1 MQDIADRAGV
11 AISTVSYSLNNH
23 PKIPE
28 ATRLKIQALAKKMG
42 YRPDAYVSTLMARL
56 HGRRSQ
62 SEQAVLGLVTE
73 KFMMKLLKTVPYH
86 RDWYRGMQRRADEL
100 GYKIDVFQW
109 EPETL
114 PARKL
119 ATSLRAR
126 SIRGIIV
133 APQLNFSGA
142 LDFPFETFSCTAVG
156 GYLRQPEL
164 HQVITHYSHSMEVAV
179 GKLLARGYRRP
190 GLVLPLPFNSHTR
203 SAYLSTFLSI
213 QLLDKNLAKIPP
225 CLTPDFTGF
234 RDTVRPWFER
244 HRPDVLLVVN
254 PREVREIV
262 ADLARIPADV
272 GMIDLTC
279 DDRDETSGVNQ
290 AGEALGRAAVDNV
303 VVQIHRGEVGVP
315 AAMQT
320 ILLRGQWNE
329 GTTLPP
335 RPGVE

>member
-28 ATRLKIQALAKKMG
+28 ATRLKIQALARKMG

-56 HGRRSQ
+56 HGRRRQ
-62 SEQAVLGLVTE
+62 SEQAVLGLLTE
-73 KFMMKLLKTVPYH
+73 KYMLKLFKTVPYH

-100 GYKIDVFQW
+100 GYKIDIFQW

-114 PARKL
+114 PARNL

-126 SIRGIIV
+126 AIRGLVI
-133 APQLNFSGA
+133 APQLNPSGS
-142 LDFPFETFSCTAVG
+142 LDFPFETFSCVAVG
-156 GYLRQPEL
+156 GSLVRPEL
-164 HQVITHYSHSMEVAV
+164 HQVNTHYSHAMELAV
-179 GKLLARGYRRP
+179 EKLVARGYRRP
-190 GLVLPLPFNSHTR
+190 GLVLPIPFNSHIR
-203 SAYLSTFLSI
+203 SAYLSTFLAI
-213 QLLDKNLAKIPP
+213 QYLNRNLGKVPP
-225 CLTPDFTGF
+225 CLTPDFSGF
-234 RDTVRPWFER
+234 HDTVRPWFER
-244 HRPDVLLVVN
+244 HRPDVLLVVT

-262 ADLARIPADV
+262 GKSARVPEEV

-279 DDRDETSGVNQ
+279 DDRAEFSGIDQ
-290 AGEALGRAAVDNV
+290 AGEALGRAAVENV
-303 VVQIHRGEVGVP
+303 VVQIHRGEVGIP

-320 ILLRGQWNE
+320 ILLRGEWHE

-335 RPGVE
+335 RDSAE